1 MEARMP
7 SEATNDDAT
16 IKRKSVTGEGK
27 SGEEKLDSVFEKG
40 QETKV
45 KEESYSKRIV
55 LENGNHDIEVKAVD
69 KAGNETTE
77 SITVDVKYDAPKVE
91 NLTPTEDVYLQ
102 TGKSV
107 KFEFD
112 SEPGLQASFSI
123 HMPLTNTGASLANAT
138 ELPMMEVSEGHDV
151 GYWTAP
157 ADLTADGAVIEVKA
171 VDKYKNETRQTA
183 EGKLFINLDE

>member
-112 SEPGLQASFSI
+112 SEPGRSEEHTSELQSR
-123 HMPLTNTGASLANAT
+123 
-138 ELPMMEVSEGHDV
+138 GHLV
-151 GYWTAP
+151 CR
-157 ADLTADGAVIEVKA
+157 LLLEK
-171 VDKYKNETRQTA
+171 KKKH
-183 EGKLFINLDE
+183 KLQ

>member
-1 MEARMP
+1 MAP
-7 SEATNDDAT
+7 VVT
-16 IKRKSVTGEGK
+16 IDCQSDGDKISRESVTVERMIAD
-27 SGEEKLDSVFEKG
+27 ENLDSVTVNG
-40 QETKV
+40 QEAKV
-45 KEESYSKRIV
+45 QEESYSKRIL

-123 HMPLTNTGASLANAT
+123 HMTLENTWASLANQT
-138 ELPMMEVSEGHDV
+138 ELPMMEVAEGHYV
-151 GYWTAP
+151 GYWT
-157 ADLTADGAVIEVKA
+157 DRKS
-171 VDKYKNETRQTA
+171 
-183 EGKLFINLDE
+183 